1 LLDKDVKMVAG
12 GESHTIVITTEGEV
26 YGFGM
31 NKDGQ
36 IGLGNTF
43 EEFDQERVKNIEE
56 ERQ

>member
-1 LLDKDVKMVAG
+1 MVAG